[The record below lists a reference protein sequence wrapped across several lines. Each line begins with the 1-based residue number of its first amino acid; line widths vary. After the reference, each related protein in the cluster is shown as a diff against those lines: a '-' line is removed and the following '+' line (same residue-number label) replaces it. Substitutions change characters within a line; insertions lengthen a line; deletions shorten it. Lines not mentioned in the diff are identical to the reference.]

1 MLEYFDMGAHTFFVW
16 LAYGVSIIALLS
28 LVITSVRAKTVV
40 TTQVTKKIDRLSKL
54 KASKTIES

>member
-54 KASKTIES
+54 TASKTIES

>member
-54 KASKTIES
+54 KASRTIES